1 MSITTYAAIDLG
13 SNSFH
18 MIIAREEDGHVHILD
33 KLRETVRLAS
43 GLTSEGDIT
52 GATEDLALDTL
63 AQFGQRL
70 REFASSHVRCVGTNT
85 LRKVSAN
92 SDFLTRA
99 EATLGHPIEIISGRE
114 EARLIYLG
122 TSHST
127 APIEGNQLVIDIG
140 GGSTELILGA
150 AGKPHT
156 LESVGMGCV
165 TFTNNFFP
173 NGDIDAERYKKAVT
187 EASLKLQPIVKTY
200 KDHGWQGVLGCSGT
214 IKAVEEISQANGWT
228 KASITYPVIT
238 HIRDALIRA
247 GNIDYVE
254 LEALSDNRQPVIMGG
269 LAVLDGLFQ
278 SLNIKQMDVSQSS
291 LREGLLYDSIGR
303 TRKTDLR
310 KKSVLKMMRQY
321 DVDKT
326 HAKRVK
332 RTAKKLFKQLAHDW
346 QLNDTH
352 KHNLKWAIQLCEVGL
367 SISHS
372 RYHRHS
378 EYIVRH
384 SDMPGF
390 SWSEQS
396 ILATLVR
403 LQRSSFNLDVVQEL
417 PLNVQ
422 STTQKLAVIL
432 RLAVIFNRSRLT
444 EKLPQIR
451 VRAQQNHIDIF
462 VDPDWLN
469 EQALTQAKILSE
481 IDKHKSAQSRFT
493 LCLNPKT

>member
-1 MSITTYAAIDLG
+1 
-13 SNSFH
+13 
-18 MIIAREEDGHVHILD
+18 
-33 KLRETVRLAS
+33 
-43 GLTSEGDIT
+43 
-52 GATEDLALDTL
+52 
-63 AQFGQRL
+63 
-70 REFASSHVRCVGTNT
+70 
-85 LRKVSAN
+85 
-92 SDFLTRA
+92 
-99 EATLGHPIEIISGRE
+99 
-114 EARLIYLG
+114 
-122 TSHST
+122 
-127 APIEGNQLVIDIG
+127 
-140 GGSTELILGA
+140 
-150 AGKPHT
+150 
-156 LESVGMGCV
+156 
-165 TFTNNFFP
+165 
-173 NGDIDAERYKKAVT
+173 
-187 EASLKLQPIVKTY
+187 
-200 KDHGWQGVLGCSGT
+200 
-214 IKAVEEISQANGWT
+214 
-228 KASITYPVIT
+228 
-238 HIRDALIRA
+238 
-247 GNIDYVE
+247 
-254 LEALSDNRQPVIMGG
+254 
-269 LAVLDGLFQ
+269 
-278 SLNIKQMDVSQSS
+278 
-291 LREGLLYDSIGR
+291 
-303 TRKTDLR
+303 
-310 KKSVLKMMRQY
+310 MRQY

-346 QLNDTH
+346 QLNDAH